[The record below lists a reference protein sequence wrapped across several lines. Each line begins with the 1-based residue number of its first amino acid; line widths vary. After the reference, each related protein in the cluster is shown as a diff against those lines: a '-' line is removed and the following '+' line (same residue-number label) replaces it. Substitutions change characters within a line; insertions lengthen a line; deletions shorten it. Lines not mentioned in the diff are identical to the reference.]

1 MSERGVSA
9 HDEIEP
15 ATGSTPGDAS
25 AGEPRHTKPSL
36 DDPAYRAALVELLG
50 VLAYGE
56 LMAFE
61 RLAEDAKL
69 APTLDDKTQLAA
81 MAAAEF
87 GHHTAL
93 RERIAELGADPA
105 AAMRPFIAAIDA
117 FHDYVAPA
125 DWLEGLVKAYV
136 GDSLAADFYRVVATY
151 LDDASAELITNVLAD
166 TGHAAFAI
174 DRVRAA
180 IAADPRVAGRLAL
193 WGRRIMGEALTQA
206 QHIVADRESLLALL
220 GGDVSGVCLDLAEV
234 SRLFTR
240 LSEAHSRRMSSLGLS
255 A

>member
-9 HDEIEP
+9 HDGIEP
-15 ATGSTPGDAS
+15 GQEDAAAVS
-25 AGEPRHTKPSL
+25 ESPRAKPSL

-69 APTLDDKTQLAA
+69 APTLDDKTALAA
-81 MAAAEF
+81 LAAAEF
-87 GHHTAL
+87 DHHMAL
-93 RERIAELGADPA
+93 RDRMTELGADPA
-105 AAMRPFIAAIDA
+105 EAMRPFIAAIDA

-136 GDSLAADFYRVVATY
+136 GDSLAADFYRVLASY
-151 LDDASAELITNVLAD
+151 LDEASAELITKVLAD

-174 DRVRAA
+174 ERVRAA
-180 IAADPRVAGRLAL
+180 IDADPRVAGRLAL

-206 QHIVADRESLLALL
+206 QHVVADRDALSALL
-220 GGDVSGVCLDLAEV
+220 GGGVSGVGLDLTEV
-234 SRLFTR
+234 GRLFTR
-240 LSEAHSRRMSSLGLS
+240 LSEAHSRRMSTLGLS